1 LLNLLGAVALLL
13 WGMRMVR
20 TGVTRA
26 FGGDLR
32 PVLERHL
39 GNRFAAFGAGLG
51 ITAVLQ
57 SSTATC
63 LITASFAGQGLVAAA
78 PALAIMLGADVGTTL
93 VAQVLSF
100 DVSWFSPIL
109 IGGGMIVFCVTE
121 RKRPRNL
128 GRILLRLG
136 LMLLVLRLIVENSEP
151 MRASETV
158 GTVLS
163 ALAGEPI
170 LAVLVAALLTWLALR
185 AWRGCSWSPR

>member
-1 LLNLLGAVALLL
+1 
-13 WGMRMVR
+13 M
-20 TGVTRA
+20 
-26 FGGDLR
+26 
-32 PVLERHL
+32 
-39 GNRFAAFGAGLG
+39 
-51 ITAVLQ
+51 
-57 SSTATC
+57 
-63 LITASFAGQGLVAAA
+63 VAAA
-78 PALAIMLGADVGTTL
+78 PALAIMLGAGVGTTL

-128 GRILLRLG
+128 GRILLGLG
-136 LMLLVLRLIVENSEP
+136 LMLLVLRLIVESSEP

-170 LAVLVAALLTWLALR
+170 LAVLVAALLTRLAHSSLATVLLIVSLTTAGITPLPR
-185 AWRGCSWSPR
+185 AMRFSNLPVS